1 MALEYSEIMCAG
13 AMFYSTT
20 QLKAATHSEK
30 CLQEWVNKTAVIV
43 NNGSNVQ
50 YGSSKKEFVDYMRQC
65 IPKLSDKKRSDLL
78 KNALQGIS
86 AAIAVKKW
94 LAHDHKQAQ
103 DIKANRVFMTGNVWP
118 GEVQKFR
125 ISAYGFD
132 DYNSSDIIIKTANR
146 QYFGV
151 SLKKKPKSNSADP
164 TLINKAFTS
173 LINGNGPNN
182 VFKKA
187 REELDERRTGYFAAR
202 VRDAIEEGILNLD
215 DEDGKDLSKNMSD
228 EELFRGNTRKT
239 LFAHRDKAQQFK
251 YPYIDAKGNHVEGY
265 STEPTSCKLP
275 DMKTFVN
282 DDLKRKDNKLWG
294 KFRDIV
300 LGFGEDFANQ
310 LINLVLKVNLQDDL
324 SANKSLANYRFGFGL
339 ITGVGTVAKIPK
351 KPEYKLTLGAGKF
364 IDQHTILCGL
374 RKLAGKRKK
383 YEIEVDHDA
392 TDKADAAKIFF
403 KISKANTPILVLE
416 LRYKGKFTP
425 QPQFF
430 ANITPQFK
438 EIMVS
443 KCLVPE

>member
-1 MALEYSEIMCAG
+1 MCAG

-20 QLKAATHSEK
+20 QLKAATKSEK
-30 CLQEWVNKTAVIV
+30 CLQQWVNKTAAVV

-50 YGSSKKEFVDYMRQC
+50 YGSSKAEFVNYMSQD

-86 AAIAVKKW
+86 AAIAIKRW
-94 LAHDHKQAQ
+94 LAHDHKQRA
-103 DIKANRVFMTGNVWP
+103 DITASRVFMTGNVWP

-173 LINGNGPNN
+173 LINGDGPNN

-202 VRDAIEEGILNLD
+202 VRDAIEEGILNLE
-215 DEDGKDLSKNMSD
+215 DEDGKDLSKTMSD

-251 YPYIDAKGNHVEGY
+251 YPYIL
-265 STEPTSCKLP
+265 S
-275 DMKTFVN
+275 
-282 DDLKRKDNKLWG
+282 
-294 KFRDIV
+294 
-300 LGFGEDFANQ
+300 
-310 LINLVLKVNLQDDL
+310 LIH
-324 SANKSLANYRFGFGL
+324 
-339 ITGVGTVAKIPK
+339 I
-351 KPEYKLTLGAGKF
+351 
-364 IDQHTILCGL
+364 
-374 RKLAGKRKK
+374 
-383 YEIEVDHDA
+383 
-392 TDKADAAKIFF
+392 
-403 KISKANTPILVLE
+403 
-416 LRYKGKFTP
+416 
-425 QPQFF
+425 
-430 ANITPQFK
+430 
-438 EIMVS
+438 
-443 KCLVPE
+443 